1 MEDRR
6 NTRSKTLRLRNLGA
20 IGLVLAS
27 VMVACSG
34 GGQPPSGDQQQ
45 ASGGPQPS
53 VAGDM
58 PRVGAKAPM
67 FSLPNALGG
76 TISLSAVVGKKQA
89 LLYFSMGPG

>member
-1 MEDRR
+1 MADRR
-6 NTRSKTLRLRNLGA
+6 SARNKTMSLRSLGV

-34 GGQPPSGDQQQ
+34 EGQPPSEGQPP

-58 PRVGAKAPM
+58 PRIGANAPM
-67 FSLPNALGG
+67 FSLPAASGG
-76 TISLSAVVGKKQA
+76 TVSLSAVLGKKPA